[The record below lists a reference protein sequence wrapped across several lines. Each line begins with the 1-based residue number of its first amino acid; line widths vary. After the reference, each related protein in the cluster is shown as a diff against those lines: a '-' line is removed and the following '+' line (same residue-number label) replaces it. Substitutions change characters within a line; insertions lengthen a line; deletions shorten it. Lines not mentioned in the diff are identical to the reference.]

1 LAVKI
6 NGNLGAQQ
14 EIYPCFTYEM
24 TTQTHVTVGINL
36 FQRKPSKRHIENI
49 QCDMQRPQK

>member
-14 EIYPCFTYEM
+14 EICFNISFK
-24 TTQTHVTVGINL
+24 INCTISTRIPNSAVWCKNDP
-36 FQRKPSKRHIENI
+36 FGHPQSDKKPDS
-49 QCDMQRPQK
+49 DS